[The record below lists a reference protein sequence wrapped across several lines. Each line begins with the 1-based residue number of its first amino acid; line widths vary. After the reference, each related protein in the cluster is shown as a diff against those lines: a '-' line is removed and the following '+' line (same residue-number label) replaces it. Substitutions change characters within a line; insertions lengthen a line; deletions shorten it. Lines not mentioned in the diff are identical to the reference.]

1 MDCFGRWYRTGDNG
15 CFWNDGIIEYRG
27 RRDFQ
32 VKIKGH
38 RIELGEIEAILNKID
53 GVKRSIVCAVE
64 HNNRKNML
72 VAVAVKE
79 NSNINEE
86 FLLQNLKSKLPVYM
100 LPAKIIFKDK
110 LPVGKNEKQDRKEVA
125 RWLKEHE
132 NRTIENEEKL
142 TPCEVRLLKIWKR
155 LLNNENITK
164 RDNYFV
170 CGGDSLLA
178 VRMTA
183 DIEAEFGIKVNIGS
197 IFENNT
203 VESLAKRISSMKE
216 EIKPNIEVVQHNEQ
230 ERFCEFPT
238 TEMQYAYWIG
248 RQNVYVL
255 GNVASYCYYEI
266 VSENLSIGRLERTW
280 NELIIE
286 NDALRLVFSKD
297 GKKQKVLE
305 SVPYYKFKVYN
316 TELENQETVESIR
329 GNMSQQIMEASQ
341 WPLFDIRV
349 STCQDKNIVHIGI
362 DNLIMDARSVL
373 TILYQWTQR
382 YVGNN
387 QSKLESISFR
397 DYVCAMNER
406 NMLPKD
412 QEYWESRV
420 SQFPAYPRIPI
431 KKMPQE
437 ITKQVF
443 RRYTK
448 EVTKY
453 KWELLQKIGE
463 EQSITASN
471 ILLTAYALV
480 LWEESESNHFA
491 LNITIDKRGN
501 LSKELRHTIGDFTG
515 NILLEIK
522 IDEKK
527 TFIELAH
534 EIQNQLMRD
543 LEHSNFSGIKF
554 QRELSKYDGTQFQ
567 YGIPFVYTSTL
578 GMENDNDNLFGEIC
592 YNITQTPQIW
602 LDYQIQERQGALYL
616 NWDYLEGL
624 FDETQIEKMIYKYSE
639 ILDCLIENGNI
650 LISEDSNYQEGIL

>member
-15 CFWNDGIIEYRG
+15 CFWNDGTIEYRG

-32 VKIKGH
+32 VKVKGH
-38 RIELGEIEAILNKID
+38 RIELGEIEAILNKIA
-53 GVKRSIVCAVE
+53 GVKKSIVCAVE

-72 VAVAVKE
+72 VAVVVKE
-79 NSNINEE
+79 SPNINEE
-86 FLLQNLKSKLPVYM
+86 FLMQNLKSKLPVYM
-100 LPAKIIFKDK
+100 LPTKIIFEDK
-110 LPVGKNEKQDRKEVA
+110 LPVGKNAKQDRKEVV
-125 RWLKEHE
+125 RWIKAHE
-132 NRTIENEEKL
+132 DRNIENEEKL
-142 TPCEVRLLKIWKR
+142 TPCETRMLKIWKR
-155 LLNNENITK
+155 LLGNDNITK
-164 RDNYFV
+164 KDNYFV

-183 DIEAEFGIKVNIGS
+183 EIEAEFGVKVSIGI

-203 VESLAKRISSMKE
+203 VESLAKRISSIKE
-216 EIKPNIEVVQHNEQ
+216 KRKPNIEVVQHNEQ
-230 ERFCEFPT
+230 ERFQEFLT

-248 RQNVYVL
+248 RQNVYAL
-255 GNVASYCYYEI
+255 GNVSSYCYYEI
-266 VSENLSIGRLERTW
+266 VSKNLSIERLERAW

-297 GKKQKVLE
+297 GKRQKVLE
-305 SVPYYKFKVYN
+305 SVPYYNLKVYN
-316 TELENQETVESIR
+316 TDLDGKETVESIR
-329 GNMSQQIMEASQ
+329 DDMSQQIMEASQ

-349 STCQDKNIVHIGI
+349 SICQDKNIVHVGI

-373 TILYQWTQR
+373 SILYQWTQR

-387 QSKLESISFR
+387 KSKLESVSFR

-406 NMLPKD
+406 NMLLKD
-412 QEYWESRV
+412 QEYWESRI
-420 SQFPAYPRIPI
+420 SHFPAYPKIPT

-443 RRYTK
+443 KRYTK
-448 EVTKY
+448 EMTKH
-453 KWELLQKIGE
+453 KWELLKKIGE
-463 EQSITASN
+463 KQSITASN
-471 ILLTAYALV
+471 ILLTAYALM
-480 LWEESESNHFA
+480 LWEESGSNHFA
-491 LNITIDKRGN
+491 LNITIDKRWN

-534 EIQNQLMRD
+534 EIQNQLMKD
-543 LEHSNFSGIKF
+543 LEHSDFSGIKF
-554 QRELSKYDGTQFQ
+554 QRELSKYDGKKFR

-578 GMENDNDNLFGEIC
+578 GMENENDNLFGEIC
-592 YNITQTPQIW
+592 YNITQTPQVW

-616 NWDYLEGL
+616 NWDYLQGL
-624 FDETQIEKMIYKYSE
+624 LDETQIENMIYKYSNL
-639 ILDCLIENGNI
+639 LDWLIENGDF
-650 LISEDSNYQEGIL
+650 LISEDNNYQEGIL

>member
-15 CFWNDGIIEYRG
+15 CFWNDGTIEYRG

-32 VKIKGH
+32 VKVKGH
-38 RIELGEIEAILNKID
+38 RIELGEIEAILNKIA
-53 GVKRSIVCAVE
+53 GVKKSIVCAVE

-72 VAVAVKE
+72 VAVVVKE
-79 NSNINEE
+79 SPNINEE
-86 FLLQNLKSKLPVYM
+86 FLMQNLKSKLPVYM
-100 LPAKIIFKDK
+100 LPTKIIFEDK
-110 LPVGKNEKQDRKEVA
+110 LPVGKNAKQDRKEVV
-125 RWLKEHE
+125 RWIKAHE
-132 NRTIENEEKL
+132 DRNIENEEKL
-142 TPCEVRLLKIWKR
+142 TPCETRMLKIWKR
-155 LLNNENITK
+155 LLGNDNITK
-164 RDNYFV
+164 KDNYFV

-183 DIEAEFGIKVNIGS
+183 EIEAEFGVKVSIGI

-203 VESLAKRISSMKE
+203 VESLAKRISSIKE
-216 EIKPNIEVVQHNEQ
+216 KRKPNIEVVQHNEQ
-230 ERFCEFPT
+230 ERFQEFLT

-248 RQNVYVL
+248 RQNVYAL
-255 GNVASYCYYEI
+255 GNVSSYCYYEI
-266 VSENLSIGRLERTW
+266 VSKNLSIERLERAW

-297 GKKQKVLE
+297 GKRQKVLE
-305 SVPYYKFKVYN
+305 SVPYYNLKVYN
-316 TELENQETVESIR
+316 TDLDGKETVESIR
-329 GNMSQQIMEASQ
+329 DDMSQQIMEASQ

-349 STCQDKNIVHIGI
+349 SICQDKNIVHVGI

-373 TILYQWTQR
+373 SILYQWTQR

-387 QSKLESISFR
+387 KSKLESVSFR

-406 NMLPKD
+406 NMLLKD
-412 QEYWESRV
+412 QEYWESRI
-420 SQFPAYPRIPI
+420 SHFPAYPKIPT

-443 RRYTK
+443 KRYTK
-448 EVTKY
+448 EMTKH
-453 KWELLQKIGE
+453 KWELLKKIGE
-463 EQSITASN
+463 KQNITASN
-471 ILLTAYALV
+471 ILLTAYALM
-480 LWEESESNHFA
+480 LWEESGSNHFA
-491 LNITIDKRGN
+491 LNITIDKRWN

-534 EIQNQLMRD
+534 EIQNQLMKD
-543 LEHSNFSGIKF
+543 LEHSDFSGIKF
-554 QRELSKYDGTQFQ
+554 QRELSKYDGKKFR

-578 GMENDNDNLFGEIC
+578 GMENENDNLFGEIC
-592 YNITQTPQIW
+592 YNITQTPQVW

-616 NWDYLEGL
+616 NWDYLQGL
-624 FDETQIEKMIYKYSE
+624 LDETQIENMIYKYSNL
-639 ILDCLIENGNI
+639 LDWLIENGDF
-650 LISEDSNYQEGIL
+650 LISEDNNYQEGIL

>member
-15 CFWNDGIIEYRG
+15 CFWNDGTIEYRG

-32 VKIKGH
+32 VKVKGH
-38 RIELGEIEAILNKID
+38 RIELGEIEAILNKIA
-53 GVKRSIVCAVE
+53 GVKKSIVCAVE

-72 VAVAVKE
+72 VAVVVKE
-79 NSNINEE
+79 SPNINEE
-86 FLLQNLKSKLPVYM
+86 FLMQNLKSKLPVYM
-100 LPAKIIFKDK
+100 LPTKIIFEDK
-110 LPVGKNEKQDRKEVA
+110 LPVGKNAKQDRKEVV
-125 RWLKEHE
+125 RWIKAHE
-132 NRTIENEEKL
+132 DRNIENEEKL
-142 TPCEVRLLKIWKR
+142 TPCETRMLKIWKR
-155 LLNNENITK
+155 LLGNDNITK
-164 RDNYFV
+164 KDNYFV

-183 DIEAEFGIKVNIGS
+183 EIEAEFGVKVSIGI

-203 VESLAKRISSMKE
+203 VESLAKRISSIKE
-216 EIKPNIEVVQHNEQ
+216 KRKPNIEVVQHNEQ
-230 ERFCEFPT
+230 ERFQEFLT

-248 RQNVYVL
+248 RQNVYAL
-255 GNVASYCYYEI
+255 GNVSSYCYYEI
-266 VSENLSIGRLERTW
+266 VSKNLSIERLERAW

-297 GKKQKVLE
+297 GKRQKVLE
-305 SVPYYKFKVYN
+305 SVPYYNLKVYN
-316 TELENQETVESIR
+316 TDLDGKETVESIR
-329 GNMSQQIMEASQ
+329 DDMSQQIMEASQ

-349 STCQDKNIVHIGI
+349 SICQDKNIVHVGI

-373 TILYQWTQR
+373 SILYQWTQR

-387 QSKLESISFR
+387 KSKLESVSFR

-406 NMLPKD
+406 NMLLKD
-412 QEYWESRV
+412 QEYWESRI
-420 SQFPAYPRIPI
+420 SHFPAYPKIPT

-443 RRYTK
+443 KRYTK
-448 EVTKY
+448 EMTKH
-453 KWELLQKIGE
+453 KWELLKKIGE
-463 EQSITASN
+463 KQSITASN
-471 ILLTAYALV
+471 ILLTAYALM
-480 LWEESESNHFA
+480 LWEESGSNHFA
-491 LNITIDKRGN
+491 LNITIDKRWN

-534 EIQNQLMRD
+534 EIQNQLMKD
-543 LEHSNFSGIKF
+543 LEHSDFSGIKF
-554 QRELSKYDGTQFQ
+554 QRGLSKYDGKKFR

-578 GMENDNDNLFGEIC
+578 GMENENDNLFGEIC
-592 YNITQTPQIW
+592 YNITQTPQVW

-616 NWDYLEGL
+616 NWDYLQGL
-624 FDETQIEKMIYKYSE
+624 LDETQIENMIYKYSNL
-639 ILDCLIENGNI
+639 LDWLIENGDF
-650 LISEDSNYQEGIL
+650 LISEDNNYQEGIL